1 MENVIV
7 LTFRGSD
14 RARASLDALRRL
26 HDAGEIRL
34 HAVVVVERTED
45 GQPVVID
52 QAEDVQV
59 MATAAGG
66 VVGGVIGLL
75 GGPAGLLI
83 GGATGAVVGSLVH
96 IAEVESS
103 DDMLRTLASAIPHGH
118 AATIAVIDEP
128 APAPIDTLASGFG
141 VAPWRRSRAEV
152 EAKMAE
158 AQEAAIARRRGEEAK
173 RTIGDQLRDIKEAV
187 VDRR

>member
-1 MENVIV
+1 MDNVIV

-14 RARASLDALRRL
+14 RARASLGALRRI

-34 HAVVVVERTED
+34 QAVAVVERMED
-45 GQPVVID
+45 GRPVVID

-59 MATAAGG
+59 TATAAGG
-66 VVGGVIGLL
+66 VIGGIIGLA

-103 DDMLRTLASAIPHGH
+103 DDVLRTFTSAVPRGY
-118 AATIAVIDEP
+118 AATVAVVDEP
-128 APAPIDTLASGFG
+128 APAPVDALAAEFG
-141 VAPWRRSRAEV
+141 VEPLRRARAEV
-152 EAKMAE
+152 ESEIAE
-158 AQEAAIARRRGEEAK
+158 AEEAAIARRRDDQAEH
-173 RTIGDQLRDIKEAV
+173 TIRDQLRDLKDGFM
-187 VDRR
+187 DRR